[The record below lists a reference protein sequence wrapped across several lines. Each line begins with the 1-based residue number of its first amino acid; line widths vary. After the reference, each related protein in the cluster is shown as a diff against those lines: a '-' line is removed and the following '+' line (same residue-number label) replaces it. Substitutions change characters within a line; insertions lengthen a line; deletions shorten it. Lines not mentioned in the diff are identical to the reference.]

1 MIARSQEEGAMI
13 RKIIRWFKEGASPK
27 YRNAALLGTPDI
39 FRLKYVTP
47 TNPGILNRFHDMALR
62 TITVDYAPDGFWSA
76 YEDAHP
82 VACRMSL
89 QFTELKPVYDTDY
102 QIGPFADIDQY
113 AGALESAN
121 GVGY

>member
-1 MIARSQEEGAMI
+1 MI
-13 RKIIRWFKEGASPK
+13 RKIIRWFKEGAAPK
-27 YRNAALLGTPDI
+27 YKNQALLGTPDI
-39 FRLKYVTP
+39 FRLRYVTP

-89 QFTELKPVYDTDY
+89 QFTELKPVYDVDY
-102 QIGPFADIDQY
+102 AFGPFADGDDY
-113 AGALESAN
+113 SSGLN

>member
-1 MIARSQEEGAMI
+1 MIARSQEEGHSI
-13 RKIIRWFKEGASPK
+13 RQIIRWFKEGAAPK
-27 YRNAALLGTPDI
+27 YKNVALLGTPDI

-47 TNPGILNRFHDMALR
+47 TNPGILTQFHDMALR

-102 QIGPFADIDQY
+102 QIGAFGNIEQF
-113 AGALESAN
+113 G